1 MILEDRLYPA
11 ITGELIERLEN
22 IFLRIILIHAGCR
35 SYEQVIFPGF
45 IEIYDDI
52 VLGGVRIRGDRIMLD
67 DFLRTDIHHVY
78 PVSVCPDP

>member
-1 MILEDRLYPA
+1 MPDAVAMSKL
-11 ITGELIERLEN
+11 
-22 IFLRIILIHAGCR
+22 F
-35 SYEQVIFPGF
+35 SGF